1 MKRAIDQIKEGVDT
15 LRESPRITA
24 EMTFKSALDYMHV
37 EAYEDAIERFKQ
49 VESLAMNALSMNESF
64 ELNAFSSRLLV
75 FSQLMQITF
84 DKEKEIFQPF
94 EKLERKK
101 KKLCCLKIEN
111 ICNKLSSDIPR
122 RRTRRIKPSDQDSL
136 DSVLTA
142 VYPILSIC
150 SEMTSPTQNLSN
162 IPEIV
167 FEIQPKYLPYEEN
180 DATTLPIGIF
190 LREKEIDK
198 DIIVFIWLDGN
209 TGFTNIRL
217 ACRVFQIPKISSDKI
232 KIHLKTDGLFYRCFY
247 SSEKDDYPI
256 QCKHNQIPPKGVKDI
271 DALIADLKR
280 DGTWV
285 PRELFKEMKRL
296 GSHYLKAVKIDIDAE
311 NSTGEN
317 LLDVVALYGT
327 SEMLTS
333 LLDAGMTLS

>member
-1 MKRAIDQIKEGVDT
+1 
-15 LRESPRITA
+15 
-24 EMTFKSALDYMHV
+24 
-37 EAYEDAIERFKQ
+37 
-49 VESLAMNALSMNESF
+49 
-64 ELNAFSSRLLV
+64 
-75 FSQLMQITF
+75 
-84 DKEKEIFQPF
+84 
-94 EKLERKK
+94 
-101 KKLCCLKIEN
+101 
-111 ICNKLSSDIPR
+111 
-122 RRTRRIKPSDQDSL
+122 
-136 DSVLTA
+136 
-142 VYPILSIC
+142 
-150 SEMTSPTQNLSN
+150 MTSPTQNLSN

-190 LREKEIDK
+190 LREKEINK

-209 TGFTNIRL
+209 TGFINIRL

-232 KIHLKTDGLFYRCFY
+232 KIHLKTNGLFYRCFY